1 MKVDTIENIERVP
14 LAIDYRR
21 MYRGTVMLAIG
32 QRTTSSSRIEFALEM
47 SPFGSHEVSVS
58 FLETTEY
65 PLVPAI
71 KLLKEFIKNLDRDG
85 HLP

>member
-32 QRTTSSSRIEFALEM
+32 RRMTSSSRIEFALEM
-47 SPFGSHEVSVS
+47 SPFGNHEVSVN

-85 HLP
+85 QLP